1 MARSRHRG
9 VFAGASR
16 RHLRRF
22 RRGRLKR
29 EGCRAGVPI
38 ICIGNP
44 TLGGAG
50 KTPTALAVA
59 RMLKAAGER
68 PVFLSRGYGGRQR
81 GPLLVAPDRDRA
93 ADVGDEPLLLARVA
107 PTVVAHDRVE
117 GAKAA
122 QAAGASIIVMDDGFQ
137 NPSLAKDFSVLVIDG
152 RRGLGNSRV
161 FPAGPLRAPLD
172 AQLAR
177 ADAVVLVGAV
187 GEGAAV
193 AGAAAE
199 ARKLPLFRAWLEP
212 DREAIATLAGGRVLA
227 FAGIG
232 DPERLFATLRE
243 AGIAV
248 AATRNFAD
256 HHRYTPADARDLCR
270 QADAEGLM
278 LVTTEKD
285 QGTAAGRGGNGGAG
299 CTGARVLPVGLVL
312 VARKRPWKNFW
323 LTGSPAVRAG
333 APWASRPD
341 PGSGAAAQPRAIN
354 TPPADRRS
362 ST

>member
-1 MARSRHRG
+1 MSRHSG
-9 VFAGASR
+9 GAQPASR
-16 RHLRRF
+16 RVCWRLSPRIYGAF
-22 RRGRLKR
+22 AASRLKR
-29 EGCRAGVPI
+29 EGYRAGVPV

-122 QAAGASIIVMDDGFQ
+122 QAAGATIIVMDDGFQ

-152 RRGLGNSRV
+152 RRGLGNSKV

-187 GEGAAV
+187 GEDAAV

-199 ARKLPLFRAWLEP
+199 ARKLPLLRAWLEP

-232 DPERLFATLRE
+232 DPEKVFATLRE

-248 AATRNFAD
+248 AATRSFAD
-256 HHRYTPADARDLCR
+256 HHRYTPADARDALPAGRCR
-270 QADAEGLM
+270 GPHAGDNREGS
-278 LVTTEKD
+278 
-285 QGTAAGRGGNGGAG
+285 GTAAGRGGNGGAG
-299 CTGARVLPVGLVL
+299 CTGARPAGW
-312 VARKRPWKNFW
+312 ARARRRKRPWKNYW
-323 LTGSPAVRAG
+323 LTGSP
-333 APWASRPD
+333 P
-341 PGSGAAAQPRAIN
+341 
-354 TPPADRRS
+354 
-362 ST
+362 